1 MLHVLIYNIKQDNHE
16 LFKRLLS
23 FAKDNFQ
30 ELSLEINALYK
41 EHQDEE
47 LVTQALSRYVFD
59 EFKHRFSDK
68 KKSKAKYNLGDK
80 VLDLFKGIVGYLKRV
95 PKFNAIIQKYEIT
108 AENLAEGI
116 GFKRLTELILS
127 DDV

>member
-1 MLHVLIYNIKQDNHE
+1 MLHVLIYNIKQDNPE

-68 KKSKAKYNLGDK
+68 KKSKAKYNFGDK
-80 VLDLFKGIVGYLKRV
+80 VLDLFKGIIGYLKRV
-95 PKFNAIIQKYEIT
+95 PKFNALIQKYEIT